1 MRFTCISQVLKMR
14 PKPLPR
20 TIGNVEIPEAF
31 RFQYAVNPQDHGG
44 RTTLRLPSSGAS
56 FLHALRNDIS
66 FLCDIY
72 GQYHF
77 PFAPEGPDIRLEN

>member
-1 MRFTCISQVLKMR
+1 
-14 PKPLPR
+14 
-20 TIGNVEIPEAF
+20 
-31 RFQYAVNPQDHGG
+31 VNPQDHGG

-56 FLHALRNDIS
+56 FLHALCNDIS